1 MRYFINKKNKE
12 FKEKVVNSL
21 NSDKEFNLDLDV
33 VENPKHINES
43 YENMFNLQL
52 MESCIS
58 IDEEYDSLEYDSLE
72 YDNVSKIDIYTV

>member
-58 IDEEYDSLEYDSLE
+58 IDEEYDSLEYD
-72 YDNVSKIDIYTV
+72 NVSKIDIYTV